1 MTGVS
6 TLPKKN
12 LKKLLKNILR
22 ATKMADFTE
31 AQKRRLIRELE
42 KASRTHQ
49 AQADR
54 VKKTLKKTKGKK

>member
-1 MTGVS
+1 
-6 TLPKKN
+6 
-12 LKKLLKNILR
+12 
-22 ATKMADFTE
+22 MADFTE
-31 AQKRRLIRELE
+31 AKKRRLIRELE